1 MVIGVMKVAIIG
13 LGFVGLSF
21 AAVLGQKNFPVLG
34 IDIDQKKIL
43 KIKKNIAPFFE
54 PKLNNY
60 LRNAQKKSLQV
71 SDNLDLAVRNCDL
84 IFITVSTP
92 SLNSGAIDLKFIKT
106 VIVSIGK
113 ILEKTKNKPIII
125 IKSTVIPGTTQNV
138 ILPILQRISGKKVG
152 RDFGLLTNPEFLRET
167 MAIKDTLHPHVIVL
181 GGNDDIFL
189 KKARRFYSKL
199 HHSVPIVSTNYST
212 AEIIKYANNS
222 FLATKISFINQIAS
236 ICEGIPDANIDD
248 VAKTIGL
255 DPRIG
260 NLFLDA
266 GPGYGGSCLPK
277 DVKAII
283 NFSTKAG
290 INPTLLTAVEK
301 TNKQQIN
308 SIIKLIKQNIGRIQG
323 RKITVLGIAFK
334 PETDDVRD
342 SVSIE
347 LVNRLI
353 KLGSKITIHD
363 PKAIENA
370 KKIFSDK
377 VTYQKSVSS
386 AVKDCNC
393 AVIMTGWKEYEKINN
408 QTIKHMNTKFIIDS
422 RRIISNKNL
431 NAKYFAIGLSQKL

>member
-1 MVIGVMKVAIIG
+1 MKIGIIG

-21 AAVLGQKNFPVLG
+21 ASVLASKGYSIIGVDTDKEKLE
-34 IDIDQKKIL
+34 
-43 KIKKNIAPFFE
+43 KIKNGIVPFYE
-54 PKLNNY
+54 PKLQSM
-60 LRNAQKKSLQV
+60 LRRSLNVGLKISSNILAIKKC
-71 SDNLDLAVRNCDL
+71 NL
-84 IFITVSTP
+84 IFVTVGTP
-92 SLNSGAIDLKFIKT
+92 QKRNGEIDLTMIKNVT
-106 VIVSIGK
+106 NKIGK
-113 ILEKTKNKPIII
+113 LLSKTKHKPIII

-138 ILPILQRISGKKVG
+138 ILPILQRISRKNVGKG
-152 RDFGLLTNPEFLRET
+152 FGLLTNPEFLRET
-167 MAIKDTLHPHVIVL
+167 MAVNDTLHPHVIVL
-181 GGNDDIFL
+181 GGNNDIFL
-189 KKARRFYSKL
+189 KKVRRFYSNL
-199 HHSVPIVSTNYST
+199 HHSVPIVLTNYST

-236 ICEGIPDANIDD
+236 ICEEIPDANIDD

-308 SIIKLIKQNIGRIQG
+308 SIIKLIKQNIGKIHG
-323 RKITVLGIAFK
+323 RKIAVLGIAFK
-334 PETDDVRD
+334 PETDDIRD
-342 SVSIE
+342 SVSVE

-353 KLGSKITIHD
+353 KLGAKITIHD

-370 KKIFSDK
+370 KKIFNNK
-377 VTYQKSVSS
+377 IKYQKSVST
-386 AVKDCNC
+386 AVKDCKC
-393 AVIMTGWKEYEKINN
+393 AIIMTAWKQYEKINN
-408 QTIKHMNTKFIIDS
+408 KTIEQMAKKFIIDS
-422 RRIISNKNL
+422 RRIISDKKL
-431 NAKYFAIGLSQKL
+431 NAKYFAIGLGQKL

>member
-1 MVIGVMKVAIIG
+1 MKIGIIG

-21 AAVLGQKNFPVLG
+21 ASVLASKGYSVIG
-34 IDIDQKKIL
+34 VDIDKEKL
-43 KIKKNIAPFFE
+43 EKIKNGIVPFYE
-54 PKLNNY
+54 PKLQSM
-60 LRNAQKKSLQV
+60 LRRSLNVSLKISSNILAIKKC
-71 SDNLDLAVRNCDL
+71 NL
-84 IFITVSTP
+84 IFVTVGTP
-92 SLNSGAIDLKFIKT
+92 QKRNGEIDLTMIKNVT
-106 VIVSIGK
+106 NEIGK
-113 ILEKTKNKPIII
+113 LLSKTQHKPIII

-138 ILPILQRISGKKVG
+138 ILPILQRISGKNVG
-152 RDFGLLTNPEFLRET
+152 KDFGLLTNPEFLRET
-167 MAIKDTLHPHVIVL
+167 MAVNDTLHPHVIVL
-181 GGNDDIFL
+181 GGDNDIFL
-189 KKARRFYSKL
+189 KRTRRFYSNL
-199 HHSVPIVSTNYST
+199 HHSVPIVLTNYST

-236 ICEGIPDANIDD
+236 ICEEIPDANIDD

-308 SIIKLIKQNIGRIQG
+308 GIIKLIKQNIGKIHG
-323 RKITVLGIAFK
+323 RKIAVLGIAFK
-334 PETDDVRD
+334 PETDDIRD
-342 SVSIE
+342 SVSVE

-353 KLGSKITIHD
+353 KLGAKITIHD

-370 KKIFSDK
+370 KKIFNNK
-377 VTYQKSVSS
+377 IKYQKSVST
-386 AVKDCNC
+386 AVKDCKC
-393 AVIMTGWKEYEKINN
+393 AIIMTAWKQYEKINN
-408 QTIKHMNTKFIIDS
+408 KTIEQMAKKFIIDS
-422 RRIISNKNL
+422 RRIISDKKL
-431 NAKYFAIGLSQKL
+431 NAKYFAIGLGQKL

>member
-1 MVIGVMKVAIIG
+1 MKIGIIG

-21 AAVLGQKNFPVLG
+21 ASVLASKGYSVIG
-34 IDIDQKKIL
+34 VDIDKEKL
-43 KIKKNIAPFFE
+43 EKIKNGIVPFYE
-54 PKLNNY
+54 PKLQSM
-60 LRNAQKKSLQV
+60 LRRSLNVGLKISSNILAIKKC
-71 SDNLDLAVRNCDL
+71 NL
-84 IFITVSTP
+84 IFVTVGTP
-92 SLNSGAIDLKFIKT
+92 QKRNGEIDLTMIKNVT
-106 VIVSIGK
+106 NKIGK
-113 ILEKTKNKPIII
+113 LLSKTKHKPIII

-138 ILPILQRISGKKVG
+138 ILPILQRISRKNVGKG
-152 RDFGLLTNPEFLRET
+152 FGLLTNPEFLRET
-167 MAIKDTLHPHVIVL
+167 MAVNDTLHPHVIVL
-181 GGNDDIFL
+181 GGDNDIFL
-189 KKARRFYSKL
+189 KKVRRFYSNL
-199 HHSVPIVSTNYST
+199 HHSVPIVLTNYST

-236 ICEGIPDANIDD
+236 ICEEIPDANIDD

-308 SIIKLIKQNIGRIQG
+308 SIIKLIKQNIGKIHG
-323 RKITVLGIAFK
+323 RKIAVLGIAFK
-334 PETDDVRD
+334 PETDDIRD
-342 SVSIE
+342 SVSVE

-353 KLGSKITIHD
+353 KLGAKITIHD

-370 KKIFSDK
+370 KKIFNNK
-377 VTYQKSVSS
+377 IKYQKSVST
-386 AVKDCNC
+386 AVKDCKC
-393 AVIMTGWKEYEKINN
+393 AIIMTAWKQYEKINN
-408 QTIKHMNTKFIIDS
+408 KTIEQMAKKFIIDS
-422 RRIISNKNL
+422 RRIISDKKL
-431 NAKYFAIGLSQKL
+431 NAKYFAIGLGQKL

>member
-1 MVIGVMKVAIIG
+1 MKIGIIG

-21 AAVLGQKNFPVLG
+21 ASVLASKGYSIIGVDTDKEKLE
-34 IDIDQKKIL
+34 
-43 KIKKNIAPFFE
+43 KIKNGIVPFYE
-54 PKLNNY
+54 PKLQSM
-60 LRNAQKKSLQV
+60 LRRSLNVGLKVSSNILAIKKC
-71 SDNLDLAVRNCDL
+71 NL
-84 IFITVSTP
+84 IFVTVGTP
-92 SLNSGAIDLKFIKT
+92 QKRNGEIDLTMIKNVT
-106 VIVSIGK
+106 NKIGK
-113 ILEKTKNKPIII
+113 LLSKTQHKPIII

-138 ILPILQRISGKKVG
+138 ILPILQRISGKNVG
-152 RDFGLLTNPEFLRET
+152 KDFGLLTNPEFLRET
-167 MAIKDTLHPHVIVL
+167 MAVNDTLHPHVIVL
-181 GGNDDIFL
+181 GGDNDIFL
-189 KKARRFYSKL
+189 KKVRRFYSNL
-199 HHSVPIVSTNYST
+199 HHSVPIVLTNYST

-236 ICEGIPDANIDD
+236 ICEEIPGANIDD

-308 SIIKLIKQNIGRIQG
+308 SIIKLIKQNIGKIHG
-323 RKITVLGIAFK
+323 RKIAVLGIAFK
-334 PETDDVRD
+334 PETDDIRD
-342 SVSIE
+342 SVSVE

-353 KLGSKITIHD
+353 KLGAKITIHD

-370 KKIFSDK
+370 KKIFNNK
-377 VTYQKSVSS
+377 IKYQKSVST
-386 AVKDCNC
+386 AVKDCKC
-393 AVIMTGWKEYEKINN
+393 AIIMTAWKQYAKINN
-408 QTIKHMNTKFIIDS
+408 KTIEHMDKKFIIDS
-422 RRIISNKNL
+422 RRIISDKKL
-431 NAKYFAIGLSQKL
+431 NAKYFAIGLGQKL

>member
-1 MVIGVMKVAIIG
+1 MKIGIIG

-21 AAVLGQKNFPVLG
+21 ASVLASKGYSIIGVDTDKEKLE
-34 IDIDQKKIL
+34 
-43 KIKKNIAPFFE
+43 KIKNGIVPFYE
-54 PKLNNY
+54 PKLQSM
-60 LRNAQKKSLQV
+60 LRRSLNVGLKISSNILAIKKC
-71 SDNLDLAVRNCDL
+71 NL
-84 IFITVSTP
+84 IFVTVGTP
-92 SLNSGAIDLKFIKT
+92 QKRNGEIDLTMIKNVT
-106 VIVSIGK
+106 NKIGK
-113 ILEKTKNKPIII
+113 LLSKTQHKPIII

-138 ILPILQRISGKKVG
+138 ILPILQRISGKNVG
-152 RDFGLLTNPEFLRET
+152 KDFGLLTNPEFLRET
-167 MAIKDTLHPHVIVL
+167 MAVNDTLHPHVIVL
-181 GGNDDIFL
+181 GGDNDIFL
-189 KKARRFYSKL
+189 KRARRFYSNL
-199 HHSVPIVSTNYST
+199 HHSVPIVLTNYST

-236 ICEGIPDANIDD
+236 ICEEIPDANIDD

-308 SIIKLIKQNIGRIQG
+308 SIIKLIKQNIGKIHG
-323 RKITVLGIAFK
+323 RKIAVLGIAFK
-334 PETDDVRD
+334 PETDDIRD
-342 SVSIE
+342 SVSVE

-353 KLGSKITIHD
+353 KLGAKITIHD

-370 KKIFSDK
+370 KKIFNNK
-377 VTYQKSVSS
+377 IKYQKSVST
-386 AVKDCNC
+386 AVKDCKC
-393 AVIMTGWKEYEKINN
+393 AIIMTAWKQYEKINN
-408 QTIKHMNTKFIIDS
+408 KTIEHMAKKFIIDS
-422 RRIISNKNL
+422 RRIISDKKL
-431 NAKYFAIGLSQKL
+431 NAKYFAIGLGQKP